1 MTYKRTERAWH
12 YHADGDW
19 PCIEIDADGRPQAVS
34 TAQLEHSHEGGG
46 VPHTHRLQVVPDDPH
61 PDGGIHDPRFKAVRD
76 DTPIFAAA
84 GGSGRLRPHDWQPVR
99 STERVEGLQWS
110 ERCAGCG
117 AGRTTLTAADTGEHR
132 ITWVDPD
139 SLPGGCP
146 GPGEGHQLQ
155 GRWERLICGSC
166 GKAIPLGSHPPPPD
180 TADQFCVTSVVIRDY
195 DQNANPPS
203 HWFND

>member
-1 MTYKRTERAWH
+1 MCVGTGGGSHEPTHFFEKRELGAWQKRSSEFVLFTTFCAAG
-12 YHADGDW
+12 YSGEARKRGSPPADGKRS
-19 PCIEIDADGRPQAVS
+19 CGRRALPGVRTQGRQ
-34 TAQLEHSHEGGG
+34 TQWQLRRRG
-46 VPHTHRLQVVPDDPH
+46 
-61 PDGGIHDPRFKAVRD
+61 
-76 DTPIFAAA
+76 

-99 STERVEGLQWS
+99 STERVEGLQRI

-139 SLPGGCP
+139 PLPGSCT
-146 GPGEGHQLQ
+146 GPGEGD
-155 GRWERLICGSC
+155 RLICGSC

-180 TADQFCVTSVVIRDY
+180 TADQFCATSVVIRDY
-195 DQNANPPS
+195 DQNANPPG